1 MQNLNMSKTAASAV
15 AANPRAH
22 AAHGAHAARAA
33 DFSFLD
39 GAADTGAFAAALAD
53 AGTGRNA
60 QALPALGD
68 AADVG
73 EKSPVALDPAQL
85 DFGALLPG
93 WPPAASPVLPP
104 PAAAKAGDAAKARG
118 APGDAA
124 LAAADARTPLAPG
137 AVRESRPD
145 LQAAALAAREAR
157 EVPTGP
163 TTRGSEA
170 NECGES
176 ESASGTLPL
185 TASAPTHA
193 AAEPVLPVAAA
204 HGAKA
209 AAESALA
216 AIAPQTHAMAPA
228 MPTTAGANSP
238 TPPHFEARIAVPL
251 DSPAFAPALATQ
263 VTWLAQEGV
272 QQARLSLNPA
282 EMGPL
287 TVKIVLEGTQARID
301 FSADMAGTRSA
312 IEASLP
318 TLAAA
323 LNDQGLTLAGGGVFD
338 GQARH
343 GAQREREP
351 QAPQP
356 GAAGDPGAPAA
367 ALRASGTAAQH
378 NTRGLVDL
386 VA

>member
-1 MQNLNMSKTAASAV
+1 MSMQTLNMPKAAAGTA
-15 AANPRAH
+15 AANPRAQ
-22 AAHGAHAARAA
+22 AAHGAHAARANQA
-33 DFSFLD
+33 AATDFAFLD
-39 GAADTGAFAAALAD
+39 GADAGGFAAALAD
-53 AGTGRNA
+53 AGTARDT
-60 QALPALGD
+60 QSLPTAGD
-68 AADVG
+68 AGGKRPAAG
-73 EKSPVALDPAQL
+73 DPAQV
-85 DFGALLPG
+85 DIGALLPG
-93 WPPAASPVLPP
+93 WPPTTPPLLPP
-104 PAAAKAGDAAKARG
+104 TAAAQASDAAKARG
-118 APGDAA
+118 TPADAA
-124 LAAADARTPLAPG
+124 LAAAG
-137 AVRESRPD
+137 AARESRTE
-145 LQAAALAAREAR
+145 LHAAALSAREACDAPPGLAMQGN
-157 EVPTGP
+157 E
-163 TTRGSEA
+163 TRA
-170 NECGES
+170 RGEGERAS
-176 ESASGTLPL
+176 SALTL
-185 TASAPTHA
+185 AGGAPTNP
-193 AAEPVLPVAAA
+193 AAEPAPPVPAA

-209 AAESALA
+209 VAEPSVA
-216 AIAPQTHAMAPA
+216 AIAPPAQAMALA
-228 MPTTAGANSP
+228 MPTAAGAHLP

-301 FSADMAGTRSA
+301 FSADMADTRSA

-343 GAQREREP
+343 GAQREREG

-356 GAAGDPGAPAA
+356 GAAGNPGAPTTAP
-367 ALRASGTAAQH
+367 RATGTATQD
-378 NTRGLVDL
+378 NRRGLVDL